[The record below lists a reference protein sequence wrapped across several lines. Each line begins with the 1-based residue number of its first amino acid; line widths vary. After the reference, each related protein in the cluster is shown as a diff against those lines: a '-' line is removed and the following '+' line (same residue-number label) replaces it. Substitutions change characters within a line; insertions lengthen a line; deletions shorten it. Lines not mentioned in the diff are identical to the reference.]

1 LDKPGKYCLINKG
14 GELLN
19 RDLECKRLDFTIGD
33 INEIYEGPVGQLWE
47 LLMGEEI
54 HVGGEKE
61 TDILAK
67 NAGIK
72 RTSTILDLCSALGG
86 PARHLARKY
95 GCKVTGL
102 DATVKM
108 VNEAITRTER
118 DGLTDLVSFRLGN
131 ALDIP
136 FHAGTFDA
144 VWGQDAWCYI
154 TDKERLIGEARRV
167 LKTGGVI
174 AFTDWIQ
181 TGKMGDK
188 ECEELNT
195 FMAFPY
201 LETLDGYGEILT
213 EKDFVI
219 VEKEDLS
226 TDFAHHCRLY
236 RNRLR
241 DELRESIISKYGKE
255 LYQASDDGL
264 NKWVKA
270 ADEGK
275 VGRGRLIGKKIS

>member
-1 LDKPGKYCLINKG
+1 M
-14 GELLN
+14 EF
-19 RDLECKRLDFTIGD
+19 KRLDFTIGD
-33 INEIYEGPVGQLWE
+33 VNEIYEGPVGKLWE

-61 TDILAK
+61 TDILAIK
-67 NAGIK
+67 AGIR
-72 RTSTILDLCSALGG
+72 RTSFILDVCSALGG

-95 GCKVTGL
+95 GCRITGL
-102 DATVKM
+102 DATGKM
-108 VNEAITRTER
+108 VNEAVSRTES
-118 DGLTDLVSFRLGN
+118 DGLSHLVSFRLGN

-136 FHAGTFDA
+136 FHAGTFDI

-154 TDKERLIGEARRV
+154 TDKEKLIRETNRV
-167 LKTGGVI
+167 LKTAGVI

-181 TGKMGDK
+181 TGKLTDK

-201 LETLDGYGEILT
+201 METLDGYEDIL
-213 EKDFVI
+213 KDKGFVI
-219 VEKEDLS
+219 LEKEDLS
-226 TDFAHHCRLY
+226 KDFAHQCHLY
-236 RNRLR
+236 HDKLRN
-241 DELRESIISKYGKE
+241 ELKEYIISNYGNE
-255 LYQASDDGL
+255 LYEAADDGL

-275 VGRGRLIGKKIS
+275 VGRGRLVAKKK